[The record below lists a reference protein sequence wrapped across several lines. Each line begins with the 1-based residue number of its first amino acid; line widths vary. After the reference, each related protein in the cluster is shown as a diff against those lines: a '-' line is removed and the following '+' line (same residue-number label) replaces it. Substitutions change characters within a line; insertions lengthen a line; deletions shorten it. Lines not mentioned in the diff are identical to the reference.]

1 MACNFQIGCF
11 IPAESAQFRIT
22 DRIFSRIGFS
32 DDMECNA
39 STFIVEVKQLIC
51 GSKLTEE

>member
-1 MACNFQIGCF
+1 MALDFQIGCF
-11 IPAESAQFRIT
+11 IPAECAQFRIT

-39 STFIVEVKQLIC
+39 STFIVEVVDVW
-51 GSKLTEE
+51 